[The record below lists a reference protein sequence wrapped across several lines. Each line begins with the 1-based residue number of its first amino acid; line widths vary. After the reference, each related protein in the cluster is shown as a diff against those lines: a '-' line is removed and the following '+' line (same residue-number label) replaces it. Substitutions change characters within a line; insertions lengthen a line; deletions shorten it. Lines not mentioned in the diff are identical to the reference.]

1 MKSLIHF
8 GIIILISF
16 QISGAQELISAT
28 YKGMQTKQQ
37 IATSFALP
45 LIRNGAK
52 YYHIKYTSKD
62 ARGNKDTLSGL
73 MVVPDDLKFEY
84 PRLVYQHGTSDCK
97 QCVPSRYGVSGGEE
111 GQLGLLFAGLGFVAI
126 LPDFVGMGDGR

>member
-1 MKSLIHF
+1 MMLILT
-8 GIIILISF
+8 IILPKIKLYEITDTFWYYNFNFISNKRC
-16 QISGAQELISAT
+16 SGIDICHLQ
-28 YKGMQTKQQ
+28 KGVQTKQQ

-84 PRLVYQHGTSDCK
+84 QIGISAWH
-97 QCVPSRYGVSGGEE
+97 
-111 GQLGLLFAGLGFVAI
+111 F
-126 LPDFVGMGDGR
+126 